1 MTFLRYFCYI
11 VAAALSASVV
21 GGVFACIVAVVSPEF
36 VKGLFTPPPDA
47 SLLRYA
53 AAVGMIW
60 GVFLGA
66 AGMGLSLA
74 LVTAVQ
80 VARLLKRDK
89 VQKMADENP
98 SL

>member
-11 VAAALSASVV
+11 IAAALIAAVV
-21 GGVFACIVAVVSPEF
+21 GGLFACAVAFVSPEF
-36 VKGLFTPPPDA
+36 VRGLFAPPHDA
-47 SLLRYA
+47 SLVRYA

-66 AGMGLSLA
+66 AGMGLSLL

-80 VARLLKRDK
+80 VARLLRKKSDG
-89 VQKMADENP
+89 QNDA
-98 SL
+98 